1 MNLTRPIEWE
11 IRGVLLIRGKPCD
24 SQLGHGFGRT
34 EPEAIA
40 HWKQKKLSGW
50 AKDACAVYALPA
62 PIFRVNR
69 IVAALTL
76 LGSLA
81 LTSEPAW
88 GVSEGNTLEIHTLPA
103 DALVRYGVY
112 ANETSAAPEAASECV
127 TAGET
132 APILAIHSPADSDS
146 GSLVRSVA
154 KARWTS
160 GNGSDASDHLA
171 TSLPTASEATP
182 TPRFNCRSENRLRTL
197 RESEEPSEDGT
208 HSSCNS
214 ALMGKLADGGQLSSP
229 HIPTL
234 TPPSPVEL
242 HSADGQSPTVGP

>member
-24 SQLGHGFGRT
+24 SQLGHGFGRS

-50 AKDACAVYALPA
+50 AKDACAVYGIPA

-69 IVAALTL
+69 FVAALTL

-88 GVSEGNTLEIHTLPA
+88 GVSEWNTLEIHTPTPR
-103 DALVRYGVY
+103 ALVREG
-112 ANETSAAPEAASECV
+112 
-127 TAGET
+127 
-132 APILAIHSPADSDS
+132 AIS
-146 GSLVRSVA
+146 
-154 KARWTS
+154 
-160 GNGSDASDHLA
+160 
-171 TSLPTASEATP
+171 PTASEATP
-182 TPRFNCRSENRLRTL
+182 TPRFNCRSENRLGIL
-197 RESEEPSEDGT
+197 RESEDLSEDGT
-208 HSSCNS
+208 HSSCNP

-229 HIPTL
+229 H
-234 TPPSPVEL
+234 TP
-242 HSADGQSPTVGP
+242 H